1 MIRIIIIIIII
12 TVLIT
17 LFNPDEETPDTFKLI
32 IFYCEKQLKL
42 VTNPLPHK
50 QTECYWPHI
59 MGIAVMQIERRR
71 QGRPGILRLSR
82 KVDAAGNGNL
92 TSIPW

>member
-1 MIRIIIIIIII
+1 MIRIIIIIII

-42 VTNPLPHK
+42 VTNPHK
-50 QTECYWPHI
+50 QTEFYWPHI

>member
-1 MIRIIIIIIII
+1 MRIIIIIIII

-42 VTNPLPHK
+42 VTNPHK
-50 QTECYWPHI
+50 QTEFYWPHI